1 MSRPTVRSLLSRAL
15 RAIDRVAPPRTAHA
29 HCDIPCGIYDPHY
42 MLVGALTVVR
52 MNQLIDG
59 LDAADAK
66 ASAHAISRFTK
77 VKEDHAEIVKHEV
90 RVIYGDYFK
99 PEHAQKYPNIH
110 ELTWNILKKA
120 GAARQNIDMKA
131 AEELLAL
138 CNQFAEIF
146 WETKGVATKRQPS
159 NQAAGGEFVVP
170 AN

>member
-1 MSRPTVRSLLSRAL
+1 
-15 RAIDRVAPPRTAHA
+15 
-29 HCDIPCGIYDPHY
+29 
-42 MLVGALTVVR
+42 

-59 LDAADAK
+59 YDAGDAK
-66 ASAHAISRFTK
+66 ATSHAIARFTK
-77 VKEDHAEIVKHEV
+77 VKEDHAEIVKHEA
-90 RVIYGDYFK
+90 RIIFGDYFK
-99 PEHAQKYPNIH
+99 PEHVEKHKNIP

-146 WETKGVATKRQPS
+146 WDTKGVATKKQSS